1 MTQSSITLTPEVV
14 QALTGLAVAA
24 ILCLVAAVGVATAK
38 LKMFAK
44 RIQDGVDATQASS
57 QSAATDA
64 AIAREH
70 VANTHPSN
78 LRDDIDALARSVN
91 DLKDLVHSGLE
102 SSRERDEKARDEME
116 GLREDFR
123 SLRDRHDRAIEVV
136 HDRISKMKT
145 RM

>member
-1 MTQSSITLTPEVV
+1 MQSIQTILTSSEILSAVI
-14 QALTGLAVAA
+14 ALAVAV
-24 ILCLVAAVGVATAK
+24 IGFMTAK
-38 LKMFAK
+38 LRVAMK
-44 RIQDGVDATQASS
+44 RLQDGVDATQASS
-57 QSAATDA
+57 HSAAVNA
-64 AIAREH
+64 AEANKQ
-70 VANTHPSN
+70 VSNTHPSN

-91 DLKDLVHSGLE
+91 DLKGLLHDGLE